1 MQQSAPQPVS
11 LSLQPDD
18 AKDHRGMS
26 APPYT
31 TYPVGAAAVAFPAR
45 QPRDYVTWSLFNF
58 AFMNACCL
66 GFMALVFSFK
76 SRDRKVVGDV
86 EGAASYGNT
95 AKSLNIAAL
104 LLSILSV
111 VLFIVLLATGVIALQ
126 QLTYQME
133 QEHRNYFQTNGK

>member
-1 MQQSAPQPVS
+1 MQSAPQPVS
-11 LSLQPDD
+11 FSMQPDD
-18 AKDHRGMS
+18 AKDRGMS

-31 TYPVGAAAVAFPAR
+31 TYPVAATAAFPAR

-58 AFMNACCL
+58 AFLNACCL

-76 SRDRKVVGDV
+76 ARDRKVVGDV
-86 EGAASYGNT
+86 EGAASYGHT

-104 LLSILSV
+104 LLSILFV
-111 VLFIVLLATGVIALQ
+111 VLFIVLLATGVIAMQ

-133 QEHRNYFQTNGK
+133 NEHRDYFQRNGK